1 MESYEKKFDAAV
13 SDALGRGITAE
24 ELKKRI
30 DEVNEHD
37 KNNKSLEKN

>member
-1 MESYEKKFDAAV
+1 MESYENKFEAAV
-13 SDALGRGITAE
+13 SDALSRGISAD

-37 KNNKSLEKN
+37 KNNKSVENN